1 MKARIAVWVVM
12 MFGGAALGILLDL
25 VWFPALFKS
34 IYFHLITLVPGAGLM
49 RLVMLVSR
57 NTGKVL
63 ARRGR
68 EGEIPK
74 FETNRLVKDGYYS
87 CMRHPMHFG
96 LLFFPLS
103 FALVVGSVSF
113 IILIAPLEIIFMI
126 VMIKLLE
133 EPEAIKKFG
142 DEYRKYMHEVPMF
155 SLKWSCIKKL
165 FNEA

>member
-1 MKARIAVWVVM
+1 VKARILVWTVM
-12 MFGGAALGILLDL
+12 MFGGAALGIILDL
-25 VWFPALFKS
+25 SWFSGLFRN

-57 NTGKVL
+57 NTGRAL
-63 ARRGR
+63 AKRGR
-68 EGEIPK
+68 EGEVAK
-74 FETNRLVKDGYYS
+74 FETNKLVTEGYYS

-113 IILIAPLEIIFMI
+113 IILIAPLEIIIMI
-126 VMIKLLE
+126 VLIKLFE
-133 EPEAIKKFG
+133 EPEAVRKFG
-142 DEYRKYMHEVPMF
+142 EEYRKYMHEVPMF

-165 FNEA
+165 FSEA